1 MLFIQLFTFQFHTLA
16 YVAKINFKLID
27 FLLSCYSDEVPNE
40 DSAIVTG
47 ECDSPSGTSNS
58 LDHNGNEQITVS
70 HTLPKTEDLLNATCI
85 YNVAQLAVAEA
96 AVEAVQMVHLDNRAV
111 TCNGQISEEN
121 IAIKK
126 EVLLQ

>member
-1 MLFIQLFTFQFHTLA
+1 M
-16 YVAKINFKLID
+16 
-27 FLLSCYSDEVPNE
+27 PNE
-40 DSAIVTG
+40 DSGIVTG